1 MAGSVVDENSTRPN
15 EKIPPLL
22 GNQPPLPRLKGT
34 KMKTYKDFKEF
45 VNQSKYMGVVWQCVL
60 YDATNAG
67 FKKWQVWLYAK
78 FYRRTYMFHIK
89 PILKRFCKLC
99 WYIFVC
105 FGLFVLT
112 LDVRGLIKS
121 TTKKNVLQS
130 LESAV
135 HLCEDVPNGC
145 EHVIN
150 ILKI

>member
-1 MAGSVVDENSTRPN
+1 
-15 EKIPPLL
+15 
-22 GNQPPLPRLKGT
+22 
-34 KMKTYKDFKEF
+34 MKTYEEFKKF
-45 VNQSKYMGVVWQCVL
+45 VNQPKYMGVVWQCVL

-67 FKKWQVWLYAK
+67 FKKWQVWLYARL
-78 FYRRTYMFHIK
+78 YQHTYK

-105 FGLFVLT
+105 FGLLVLT

-121 TTKKNVLQS
+121 TTKKNVMQS

-135 HLCEDVPNGC
+135 RLCEDVPNGC
-145 EHVIN
+145 EYVIN